1 MPKITVV
8 FGLMLLALTIVTLV
22 LTGWPPKSIS
32 VFIPS
37 FVGIPLLA
45 LGLLGTARPGARKHA
60 MHAAAALG
68 LLGGLAALGRG
79 IPQALKILRG
89 EEVDILPVSMVW
101 AMIII
106 CLTFVFVCV
115 ESFISARKARLSQAN
130 APEGPQGH

>member
-8 FGLMLLALTIVTLV
+8 FGLILLALTIVTLI
-22 LTGWPPKSIS
+22 LTGFPPKSIS

-37 FVGIPLLA
+37 FVGIPLLL
-45 LGLLGTARPGARKHA
+45 LGLFAVARPGARKHA
-60 MHAAAALG
+60 MHAAAAFG
-68 LLGGLAALGRG
+68 LLGGIAALGRG
-79 IPQALKILRG
+79 IPQALKIVRG

-115 ESFISARKARLSQAN
+115 ESFISARKARLKQGDT
-130 APEGPQGH
+130 PESPQGH